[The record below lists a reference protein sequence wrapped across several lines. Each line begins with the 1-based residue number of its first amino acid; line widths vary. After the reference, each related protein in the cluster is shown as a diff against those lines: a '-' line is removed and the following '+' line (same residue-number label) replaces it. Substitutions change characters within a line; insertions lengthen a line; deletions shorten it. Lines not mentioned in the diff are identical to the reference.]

1 MEEGE
6 VGFSEV
12 AGGNET
18 MMGVGSVRIMAAELV
33 LKGTDR
39 NNRDPGLANGIL

>member
-39 NNRDPGLANGIL
+39 NNRDQGLANGIL

>member
-1 MEEGE
+1 
-6 VGFSEV
+6 VGFCEV

-33 LKGTDR
+33 LKGTVR
-39 NNRDPGLANGIL
+39 NSRDSGLANGIL